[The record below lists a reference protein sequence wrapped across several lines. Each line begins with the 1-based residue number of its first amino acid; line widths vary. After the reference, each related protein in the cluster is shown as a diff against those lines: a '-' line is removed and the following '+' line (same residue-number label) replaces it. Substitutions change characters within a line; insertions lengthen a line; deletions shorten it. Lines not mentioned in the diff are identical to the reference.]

1 MYVPEILYNRSYLIT
16 VIGFMTTIAALGPF
30 FVGQIMTTQMAAHEI
45 LHIAQITFGIFL
57 VIVSVIA
64 CISTKNRNMIF
75 TLLAF
80 VTFTG
85 LSTFLLQED
94 LNADRMEHHEAIIVD
109 VLLTVMAGF
118 FAIGVFS
125 NHKFSNR
132 TKYN

>member
-1 MYVPEILYNRSYLIT
+1 MYVPEILHNRSYLII
-16 VIGFMTTIAALGPF
+16 VIGFLTTFAALGPF
-30 FVGQIMTTQMAAHEI
+30 FVGHTMTTQMAAHEL

-57 VIVSVIA
+57 VLVSVIA
-64 CISTKNRNMIF
+64 YTSTKNKNMIF

-80 VTFTG
+80 TTFTC
-85 LSTFLLQED
+85 LSVFLLEED
-94 LNADRMEHHEAIIVD
+94 LNSDRMEHGEAIIVD

-125 NHKFSNR
+125 NQKFSNR

>member
-64 CISTKNRNMIF
+64 YTSTKNRNMIF

-85 LSTFLLQED
+85 LSAFLLEED
-94 LNADRMEHHEAIIVD
+94 LNSDRMEHDEAIIVD

-118 FAIGVFS
+118 FAISVFS

>member
-1 MYVPEILYNRSYLIT
+1 MYVPEILHNRSYIIT
-16 VIGFMTTIAALGPF
+16 VIGFLTTFAALGPF
-30 FVGQIMTTQMAAHEI
+30 FVGHNLTTQMAVHEL

-57 VIVSVIA
+57 VIVSLIA
-64 CISTKNRNMIF
+64 CRSTKNKNMVF
-75 TLLAF
+75 TLFAF
-80 VTFTG
+80 ITFTC
-85 LSTFLLQED
+85 LSAFLLEED
-94 LNADRMEHHEAIIVD
+94 LNSDRMEHDEAIIVD

>member
-1 MYVPEILYNRSYLIT
+1 MYVPEILHNRSYLIT
-16 VIGFMTTIAALGPF
+16 IIGFMTTFAALGPF
-30 FVGQIMTTQMAAHEI
+30 FIDHTMTTQMAAHEL

-57 VIVSVIA
+57 VIVSVVA
-64 CISTKNRNMIF
+64 YTSTKNKNMIF

-80 VTFTG
+80 TTFTC
-85 LSTFLLQED
+85 LSVFLLEED
-94 LNADRMEHHEAIIVD
+94 INSDRMEHDEAIIVD

-125 NHKFSNR
+125 NQKLTGY

>member
-1 MYVPEILYNRSYLIT
+1 MYVPEILHNRSYLIT
-16 VIGFMTTIAALGPF
+16 VIGFMTTFAALGPF
-30 FVGQIMTTQMAAHEI
+30 FVGHTMTTQMAAHEL

-64 CISTKNRNMIF
+64 YISTKNKNMIF

-80 VTFTG
+80 TTFTC
-85 LSTFLLQED
+85 LSAFLLEED
-94 LNADRMEHHEAIIVD
+94 LNSDRMEHDEAIIVD

>member
-30 FVGQIMTTQMAAHEI
+30 FVGQIMTTQMATHEI

-64 CISTKNRNMIF
+64 YISTKNRNMIF

-94 LNADRMEHHEAIIVD
+94 LNADRMEHDEAIIVD

-125 NHKFSNR
+125 NQKFSNR